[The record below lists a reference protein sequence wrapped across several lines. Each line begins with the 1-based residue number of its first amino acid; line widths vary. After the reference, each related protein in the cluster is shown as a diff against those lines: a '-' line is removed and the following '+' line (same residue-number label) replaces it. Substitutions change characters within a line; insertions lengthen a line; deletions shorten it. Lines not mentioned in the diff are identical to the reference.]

1 MTNEKLKLF
10 RKEHGL
16 TQEQLANALRKIN
29 GLKYT
34 RSVIS
39 KMERGK
45 MNISQR
51 TELSL
56 IGIGEKE
63 WSLKK

>member
-1 MTNEKLKLF
+1 MTNEKLRLF

-56 IGIGEKE
+56 IGIEEERK
-63 WSLKK
+63 

>member
-1 MTNEKLKLF
+1 MTGKKLRLF

-29 GLKYT
+29 GLEYT
-34 RSVIS
+34 RLIIS
-39 KMERGK
+39 RMERGK
-45 MNISQR
+45 MNIGQR

-56 IGIGEKE
+56 IFLREE
-63 WSLKK
+63 

>member
-34 RSVIS
+34 RAVIS

-63 WSLKK
+63 

>member
-16 TQEQLANALRKIN
+16 TQEQLANALCKIN

-34 RSVIS
+34 RSIIS

-56 IGIGEKE
+56 IGIGEERK
-63 WSLKK
+63 

>member
-1 MTNEKLKLF
+1 MTGEKLRLF

-29 GLKYT
+29 GLEYT
-34 RSVIS
+34 RLIIS
-39 KMERGK
+39 RMERGK
-45 MNISQR
+45 MNIGQR

-56 IGIGEKE
+56 IFLREE
-63 WSLKK
+63 

>member
-1 MTNEKLKLF
+1 MTGEKLRLF
-10 RKEHGL
+10 RKEHDL

-29 GLKYT
+29 GLEYT
-34 RSVIS
+34 RSIIS
-39 KMERGK
+39 RMERGK
-45 MNISQR
+45 MNIGQR

-63 WSLKK
+63 

>member
-34 RSVIS
+34 RAVIS

>member
-1 MTNEKLKLF
+1 MTGEKLRLF

-29 GLKYT
+29 GLEYT
-34 RSVIS
+34 RLIIS
-39 KMERGK
+39 RMERGK
-45 MNISQR
+45 MNIGQR

-56 IGIGEKE
+56 ILLRED
-63 WSLKK
+63 

>member
-1 MTNEKLKLF
+1 MTGEKLRLF

-29 GLKYT
+29 GLEYT
-34 RSVIS
+34 RLIIS
-39 KMERGK
+39 RMERGK
-45 MNISQR
+45 MNIGLR

-56 IGIGEKE
+56 IFLRED
-63 WSLKK
+63 

>member
-1 MTNEKLKLF
+1 MTNEKLRLF

-45 MNISQR
+45 MNIGQR

-63 WSLKK
+63 

>member
-1 MTNEKLKLF
+1 MTGKKLRLF

-29 GLKYT
+29 GLDYT
-34 RSVIS
+34 RLIIS
-39 KMERGK
+39 RMERGK
-45 MNISQR
+45 MNIGQR

-56 IGIGEKE
+56 IFLREE
-63 WSLKK
+63 